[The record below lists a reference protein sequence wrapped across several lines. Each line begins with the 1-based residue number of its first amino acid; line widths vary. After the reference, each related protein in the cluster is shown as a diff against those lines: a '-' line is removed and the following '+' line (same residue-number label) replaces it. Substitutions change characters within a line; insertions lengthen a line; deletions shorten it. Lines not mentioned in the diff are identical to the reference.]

1 MADGNKTVDWQTMSD
16 GEVESHFNPRVACPD
31 ATAHLEYFIAESA
44 AARNRQ
50 DMRRNIPYGDHAR
63 EVYDIFPGPVGGP
76 MHIFIHG
83 GYWRALSKDEHSFV
97 AEPFASAG
105 ATVVMIN
112 YPLCP
117 EVTLDSLAASVMRG
131 IAHAASHAADYGAAT
146 DGVHVS
152 GHSAGAHLS
161 AIAVAHDWTQ
171 YGLSADLI
179 RSAALLSGIFDPRAT
194 QRISI
199 NAEIGLTDN
208 VAARNNILT
217 DAYAPRAGIDL
228 LVAAGGDE
236 PDGWIGQ
243 STAYAAIHG
252 VTREVILVKGSNH
265 FTLMQE
271 VANAK
276 SHLTRTML
284 SMMGL

>member
-1 MADGNKTVDWQTMSD
+1 MADKGKAIDWQAMSD
-16 GEVESHFNPRVACPD
+16 TEVEQHFNPRVACPD
-31 ATAHLEYFIAESA
+31 AASHLEYFIAESA
-44 AARNRQ
+44 AARKRQ
-50 DMRRNIPYGDHAR
+50 DMRRNIAYGDHPR
-63 EVYDIFPGPVGGP
+63 EVYDIFPGPVGSP

-105 ATVVMIN
+105 ATVVLIN

-117 EVTLDSLAASVMRG
+117 EVTLDGLADSVMRG
-131 IAHAASHAADYGAAT
+131 IAHAASHASDYGASS
-146 DGVHVS
+146 DGVHIS

-161 AIAVAHDWTQ
+161 AIAAAHDWTAH
-171 YGLSADLI
+171 GLPADLI
-179 RSAALLSGIFDPRAT
+179 RSAALLSGIFDPRAAL
-194 QRISI
+194 RISI
-199 NAEIGLTDN
+199 NAEIGLTDE

-217 DAYAPRAGIDL
+217 DAFAPRAGIDL

-243 STAYAAIHG
+243 STGYAAMHG
-252 VTREVILVKGSNH
+252 VTRDVILVAGRNH
-265 FTLMQE
+265 FTLMEE
-271 VANAK
+271 VADAK
-276 SHLTRTML
+276 SPLTRAML